1 MRVASNGN
9 GNEVEC
15 TECDPPR
22 RFKSKSGLNGHTQF
36 KHGHLTDN
44 RAVVPNGKQSQM
56 YQDLTELVE
65 QGFDEVRDRLDS
77 LANGNGNGV
86 ANGNGNGVANG
97 NGNGQ
102 GNGNGIGVVANGNGN
117 GVANGNGNGV
127 ANGNGNGQGNGN
139 GIGVVANGNG
149 NGVANGNGNG
159 VANGNGYNN
168 EPIGVVTPPKD
179 EPNYFCEDCGCKG
192 LTPGQP
198 YCPECRQEI
207 DWNGVA
213 VPLDLDKSGL

>member
-117 GVANGNGNGV
+117 G
-127 ANGNGNGQGNGN
+127 
-139 GIGVVANGNG
+139 
-149 NGVANGNGNG
+149 
-159 VANGNGYNN
+159 YNT
-168 EPIGVVTPPKD
+168 EPIGVVSPPKD
-179 EPNYFCEDCGCKG
+179 EPKYFCEGCDTRG
-192 LTPGQP
+192 LRVGEP
-198 YCPECRQEI
+198 YCPGCAAEI
-207 DWNGVA
+207 DWSGQP
-213 VPLDLDKSGL
+213 VPLDLEKSRP